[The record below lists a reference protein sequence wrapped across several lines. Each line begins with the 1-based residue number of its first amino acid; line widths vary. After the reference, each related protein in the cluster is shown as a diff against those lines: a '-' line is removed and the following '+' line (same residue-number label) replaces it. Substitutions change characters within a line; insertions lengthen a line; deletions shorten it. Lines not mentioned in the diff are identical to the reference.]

1 MKRLAGRILA
11 AMLLAAAGSCS
22 SSSGPVAGILTVSL
36 RTPNA
41 GADGALLITVFGP
54 QALTSVTAGTGLRV
68 FSQLPLSAVTKLAVT
83 GPLTN
88 GAILTIGVADVGQ
101 ATQYH
106 ASIQGAAAST
116 DFQLRPLGGYSLTVS
131 R

>member
-1 MKRLAGRILA
+1 MKWLARGILA

-22 SSSGPVAGILTVSL
+22 SSSGPVAGVLTISL

-41 GADGALLITVFGP
+41 GADGAVLLTIAGP
-54 QALTSVTAGTGLRV
+54 QALTSVTAGTGLRA
-68 FSQLPLSAVTKLAVT
+68 FPQPLSTITKVALT
-83 GPLTN
+83 GSLTN

-101 ATQYH
+101 AAQYT
-106 ASIQGAAAST
+106 ASIQGVAASS
-116 DFQLRPLGGYSLTVS
+116 DFQLRSLAGYHLTVS

>member
-1 MKRLAGRILA
+1 MKRLARGILA

-22 SSSGPVAGILTVSL
+22 SSSGPVAGVLTVSL

-41 GADGALLITVFGP
+41 GADGAILLRVTGP
-54 QALTSVTAGTGLRV
+54 QALTSLTAGTGLRA
-68 FSQLPLSAVTKLAVT
+68 FTQPLSTVTKVALT

-88 GAILTIGVADVGQ
+88 GAILTFGVADVGQ
-101 ATQYH
+101 AAQYS
-106 ASIQGAAAST
+106 ASIQGVAASN
-116 DFQLRPLGGYSLTVS
+116 DFQLRSLAGYHLTVS